1 MECCGDNSI
10 PDDCFLVLIMSA
22 ESKEKIVRGALE
34 MFMAQGIKS
43 VTMDKIAGSLSVSK
57 RTIYEHF
64 ADKEALVAE
73 CLSCFK
79 SDMDEKRSELKN
91 TTANTFSYLLEMFKY
106 SVSVL
111 RKVNVNFFTDS
122 EAMFPDIIKNVKLN
136 KKAQIDHFKN
146 LIIDAQRDGH
156 IIKSFSPDVLAEL
169 YYEMLGSM
177 RSTDSYDYARTPSSE
192 ILRILCNV
200 YFRGVATEKGLLLI
214 DDLLGSDAMRD

>member
-1 MECCGDNSI
+1 
-10 PDDCFLVLIMSA
+10 
-22 ESKEKIVRGALE
+22 

-43 VTMDKIAGSLSVSK
+43 VTMDKIAASLSVSK

-91 TTANTFSYLLEMFKY
+91 PTANTFSYLLEMFKY

-177 RSTDSYDYARTPSSE
+177 RTPDSYDYVRTPSSE

-200 YFRGVATEKGLLLI
+200 YFRGVATEKGLALI

>member
-1 MECCGDNSI
+1 
-10 PDDCFLVLIMSA
+10 
-22 ESKEKIVRGALE
+22 

>member
-1 MECCGDNSI
+1 
-10 PDDCFLVLIMSA
+10 
-22 ESKEKIVRGALE
+22 

-214 DDLLGSDAMRD
+214 NDLLGSDAMRD

>member
-1 MECCGDNSI
+1 
-10 PDDCFLVLIMSA
+10 MST

-34 MFMAQGIKS
+34 LFMAQGIKS

-64 ADKEALVAE
+64 ADKEALVSE

-79 SDMDEKRSELKN
+79 TDIDEKRSELKGS
-91 TTANTFSYLLEMFKY
+91 TANTFSYLLEMFKY

-111 RKVNVNFFTDS
+111 RRVNVNFFADS
-122 EAMFPDIIKNVKLN
+122 EAMFPEIIKEVKLN
-136 KKAQIDHFKN
+136 KKAQIEHFRL
-146 LIIDAQRDGH
+146 LITEAQRDGH
-156 IIKSFSPDVLAEL
+156 IIKSFSPEVLAEV

-177 RSTDSYDYARTPSSE
+177 RSPDSYDYAQTPSSE

-200 YFRGVATEKGLLLI
+200 YFRGVATEKGLSLI
-214 DDLLGSDAMRD
+214 NDLLGNEAMRD

>member
-1 MECCGDNSI
+1 
-10 PDDCFLVLIMSA
+10 
-22 ESKEKIVRGALE
+22 

-43 VTMDKIAGSLSVSK
+43 VTMDKIAASLSVSK

-111 RKVNVNFFTDS
+111 RKVNVNFF
-122 EAMFPDIIKNVKLN
+122 
-136 KKAQIDHFKN
+136 H
-146 LIIDAQRDGH
+146 G
-156 IIKSFSPDVLAEL
+156 
-169 YYEMLGSM
+169 
-177 RSTDSYDYARTPSSE
+177 
-192 ILRILCNV
+192 
-200 YFRGVATEKGLLLI
+200 FRGDV
-214 DDLLGSDAMRD
+214 S

>member
-1 MECCGDNSI
+1 
-10 PDDCFLVLIMSA
+10 
-22 ESKEKIVRGALE
+22 

-156 IIKSFSPDVLAEL
+156 IIRSFSPDVLAEL

-214 DDLLGSDAMRD
+214 NDLLGSEAMRD